1 MCYWK
6 GLREPRSIDVYFND
20 AQRQSPKDAGTISG
34 MNVLRITDEP
44 TAAAIAYGLGKKS
57 EQSWSPKRSKTSCDT
72 LSRLRIFKQAQPESV
87 DVHQPPVVQSND

>member
-6 GLREPRSIDVYFND
+6 VLQEPRSIDVYFND
-20 AQRQSPKDAGTISG
+20 AQRQSTKDAGTISG
-34 MNVLRITDEP
+34 MNVLRIINEP
-44 TAAAIAYGLGKKS
+44 TSAAIAFGLEKKS
-57 EQSWSPKRSKTSCDT
+57 EQSWSPNRSKTSCDT